1 MCREGVDPIQPV
13 IGFLMI
19 SCRGRRSGSAETG
32 SPAVT
37 AVSAAVNAAVIVLFL
52 CCFLPLG
59 ESKKAQKIKRLTG
72 KGRRMRAEQRENTD
86 PGVLTSWLRVLAR
99 RRDAAAGQRQS
110 CGA

>member
-1 MCREGVDPIQPV
+1 
-13 IGFLMI
+13 MI
-19 SCRGRRSGSAETG
+19 G
-32 SPAVT
+32 SPKPTSYESLMPSLVNPLSST
-37 AVSAAVNAAVIVLFL
+37 HPIPSTRPSAAVNAAVIVLFL